1 MFIRSA
7 YNYDRR
13 ENSDSTAFVSEE
25 ATLAQQSFKDECDI
39 NVLVKRFGLTGEVP
53 VGWRMPYY
61 GDFTEA
67 MSYQDM
73 CDAVISADAAFMEL
87 PAELRDRFA
96 NDPQRLFDFLSSDKN
111 RDEAIRLGLV
121 QPSAVVPPVVPVS
134 SLSVGG
140 LQSGASTPTV
150 SP

>member
-87 PAELRDRFA
+87 LLSCVIVLQMIRNACLISCLATRIVTRLLDSALYSLRLLF
-96 NDPQRLFDFLSSDKN
+96 RLLFLFH
-111 RDEAIRLGLV
+111 LFLL
-121 QPSAVVPPVVPVS
+121 AVFKVVHLRP
-134 SLSVGG
+134 L
-140 LQSGASTPTV
+140 
-150 SP
+150 

>member
-111 RDEAIRLGLV
+111 RDELLDSALYSLRLLFRLLFLFHLFLL
-121 QPSAVVPPVVPVS
+121 AVFKVVHLRP
-134 SLSVGG
+134 L
-140 LQSGASTPTV
+140 
-150 SP
+150 